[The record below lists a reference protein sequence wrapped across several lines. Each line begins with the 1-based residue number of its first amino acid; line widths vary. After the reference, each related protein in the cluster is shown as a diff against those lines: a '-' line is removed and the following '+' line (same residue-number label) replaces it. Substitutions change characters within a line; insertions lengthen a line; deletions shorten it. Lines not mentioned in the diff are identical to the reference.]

1 MSKKIEA
8 IIRSEKLNQVKSA
21 LEGIGVLGMTVYEV
35 HGRGEQKGLEFTHR
49 AGKYRVDLL
58 PKTKIEIIV
67 NDADLQKVIDTVI
80 ASARTGDI
88 GDGKIF
94 VSPVE
99 RVVRI
104 RTGEV
109 TTK

>member
-8 IIRSEKLNQVKSA
+8 IIRSEKLNPVKSA
-21 LEGIGVLGMTVYEV
+21 LEEIGVRGMTVFEV

-67 NDADLQKVIDTVI
+67 DDADLQKVVDTLVV
-80 ASARTGDI
+80 SAKTGEI

-94 VSPVE
+94 ITPVE
-99 RVVRI
+99 KVIRI

-109 TTK
+109 TSK

>member
-94 VSPVE
+94 VSPVD
-99 RVVRI
+99 
-104 RTGEV
+104 EV
-109 TTK
+109 YTISKGTAGL